1 MVAND
6 KVSPDAQVSSARP
19 CRVALVED
27 HDEVR
32 ARWRELIATWP
43 EFVCVQACASGEE
56 ALKSLPGLHPEIV
69 LMDVYLPQ
77 MSGIECTARLKE
89 IAPECRV
96 VILTASDDEELVF
109 PALEAGADGYLLKHA
124 RPEQLRN
131 GLLDVLQ
138 GGVPMTSGIA
148 RRVADFFRRRAPV
161 GDDRRRIS
169 QRETEV
175 LEFLAKG
182 YGNKEI
188 ADKLCLSVET
198 IRSYL
203 KNIYDKMH
211 VHSRA
216 EAVAKYITSGRRGR
230 VAAGGDGVR
239 RGTA

>member
-1 MVAND
+1 MATSD
-6 KVSPDAQVSSARP
+6 KFTPDARP

-32 ARWRELIATWP
+32 ARWAELIATWP

-56 ALKSLPGLHPEIV
+56 ALRILPVLRPDIV
-69 LMDVYLPQ
+69 LMDVYLPR
-77 MSGIECTARLKE
+77 MTGIECTARLKE
-89 IAPECRV
+89 ITPECRV

-124 RPEQLRN
+124 RPEQLRS

-148 RRVADFFRRRAPV
+148 RRVAEFFRRRAPR
-161 GDDRRRIS
+161 GDDHKRPS

-175 LEFLAKG
+175 LELLAKG

-188 ADKLCLSVET
+188 ADKLSLSVET

-216 EAVAKYITSGRRGR
+216 EAVAKYITGR
-230 VAAGGDGVR
+230 AGGTR
-239 RGTA
+239 

>member
-1 MVAND
+1 MPRSDNAPPVPPA
-6 KVSPDAQVSSARP
+6 PAARA

-27 HDEVR
+27 RDEVR

-43 EFVCVQACASGEE
+43 DFVCVQACASGEE
-56 ALKSLPGLHPEIV
+56 ALRTLPALRPDIV
-69 LMDVYLPQ
+69 LMDIYLPR
-77 MSGIECTARLKE
+77 MTGIECTARLKE
-89 IAPECRV
+89 ITPECRV
-96 VILTASDDEELVF
+96 IILTASDDEELVF

-124 RPEQLRN
+124 RPEELRH

-148 RRVADFFRRRAPV
+148 RRVANFFRRRAPR
-161 GDDRRRIS
+161 GDDGKRPS

-175 LEFLAKG
+175 LELLAKG

-188 ADKLCLSVET
+188 ADKLSLSVET

-216 EAVAKYITSGRRGR
+216 EAVAKYITG
-230 VAAGGDGVR
+230 AGGRHPPG
-239 RGTA
+239 